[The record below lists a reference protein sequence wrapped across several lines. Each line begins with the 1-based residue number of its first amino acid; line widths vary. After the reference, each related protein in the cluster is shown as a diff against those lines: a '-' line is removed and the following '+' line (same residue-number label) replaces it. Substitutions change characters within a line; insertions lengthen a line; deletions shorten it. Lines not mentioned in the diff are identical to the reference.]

1 MNENAIGFIGL
12 GVMGQPM
19 ALNLAKAGTPLV
31 VRNRIPER
39 CAPPGRA
46 WGTSGFGRSWS
57 VRRPCVPAP

>member
-1 MNENAIGFIGL
+1 
-12 GVMGQPM
+12 M